1 MYPLRHS
8 CELIELRAQEKN
20 GFMVS
25 DAEFS
30 EFIKQYRP
38 DAYIFSNPCNP
49 TGQSV
54 KGGSLANYVDI
65 CRKENCLLGCDE
77 FYATFAY
84 EEDGSP
90 SKEPVSVLPFIEDVK
105 KDPVVVFDGLTKGF
119 RYPGWRA
126 AWMVGPKYLIEMVN
140 RAASAVDGG
149 PSTIVQ
155 RAAIEEL
162 SSGHAEAEL
171 LATRKEFAVKRR
183 LMIDG
188 LQSIGIRVP
197 DPQPL
202 GTFYVWAS
210 LENLPGKLSDADY
223 FFHECLKKKVIT
235 VPGHFFDVR
244 PYRNRPTKEPYSHWV
259 RFSYGPNRRT
269 VATALSRMAEVI
281 REHR

>member
-1 MYPLRHS
+1 
-8 CELIELRAQEKN
+8 
-20 GFMVS
+20 
-25 DAEFS
+25 
-30 EFIKQYRP
+30 
-38 DAYIFSNPCNP
+38 
-49 TGQSV
+49 
-54 KGGSLANYVDI
+54 
-65 CRKENCLLGCDE
+65 
-77 FYATFAY
+77 
-84 EEDGSP
+84 
-90 SKEPVSVLPFIEDVK
+90 
-105 KDPVVVFDGLTKGF
+105 
-119 RYPGWRA
+119 
-126 AWMVGPKYLIEMVN
+126 MVGPKYLIEMVN

-162 SSGHAEAEL
+162 APGHAEAEL

-188 LQSIGIRVP
+188 LQSLGIKVP

-202 GTFYVWAS
+202 GTFYIWAS
-210 LENLPGKLSDADY
+210 LENLPGKLTDADY

-244 PYRNRPTKEPYSHWV
+244 PYRNRPTKEPYSHLV
-259 RFSYGPNRRT
+259 RFSYGPDRRT

>member
-1 MYPLRHS
+1 MCIRD
-8 CELIELRAQEKN
+8 R
-20 GFMVS
+20 
-25 DAEFS
+25 
-30 EFIKQYRP
+30 YRP

-90 SKEPVSVLPFIEDVK
+90 SKEPVSVLPFIEDVN

-210 LENLPGKLSDADY
+210 LENLPGKLTDADY

-244 PYRNRPTKEPYSHWV
+244 PYRNRPTKEPYSHLV